1 MSIRQMETLFII
13 LFWGKTDPDF
23 TASSAGITQAQ
34 HVKVKGIIH
43 VPSGFV
49 LVGGHLADYRD
60 TNENVPDD
68 GSAIPNIPDGLSQP
82 NGAGGIL
89 LYLMLQGRVFFI

>member
-1 MSIRQMETLFII
+1 M
-13 LFWGKTDPDF
+13 
-23 TASSAGITQAQ
+23 
-34 HVKVKGIIH
+34 
-43 VPSGFV
+43 PSGFV

-82 NGAGGIL
+82 NGAGGDIIVSNVTGEGIFHIMKHLCTFMVTLRQEQLQELIIL
-89 LYLMLQGRVFFI
+89 LQT

>member
-1 MSIRQMETLFII
+1 M
-13 LFWGKTDPDF
+13 
-23 TASSAGITQAQ
+23 
-34 HVKVKGIIH
+34 
-43 VPSGFV
+43 PSGFV

-89 LYLMLQGRVFFI
+89 LYLMLQGEGIFHIMKHLCTFMVTLRQEQLQELIILLQT

>member
-1 MSIRQMETLFII
+1 M
-13 LFWGKTDPDF
+13 
-23 TASSAGITQAQ
+23 
-34 HVKVKGIIH
+34 
-43 VPSGFV
+43 PSGFV

-89 LYLMLQGRVFFI
+89 LYLMLQGRVFSYNEAFMYLYGYFKTGTASGTYHLLRLDLDTSIL